1 MSYVLPFR
9 PELGDYVV
17 VAAGARVLG
26 GASLGDNGMV
36 DANSVMLLSVSANA
50 AVAGIPA
57 REVHS
62 SK

>member
-1 MSYVLPFR
+1 MSFR

-26 GASLGDNGMV
+26 GAFLGDNGMV
-36 DANSVMLLSVSANA
+36 DANSVTLLSVSANA
-50 AVAGIPA
+50 AVAGIPT